1 MIRMPASETQRRE
14 IAGRYEL
21 LGQALSS
28 GGMGHVYRAR
38 HRELDR
44 TFAIKV
50 VQDGLRQ
57 DPQLRELFFKEARL
71 CSSLS
76 HPNIISVT
84 DFGFDEKVGYFLVME
99 LLEGETVRER
109 MHRGGIAPRIAY
121 DLLDQVAVAV
131 RYAHGRGIIHCD
143 LKPEN
148 VFLTQVEGDRRRN
161 LVKLLDFGLSFR
173 TDHTEFAHGGTPP
186 YVAPERYSRE
196 PPSPQTDVYALG
208 MLLYELLAGGLPYKG
223 ALVDM
228 MHQQLDGPDPPPPS
242 RFAKDLDPRADE
254 LVMRAIARDPKVRH
268 QNAEGFHFELR
279 TLMNMQGIRLRPQAA
294 TGTSLPSGLVQSPI
308 PFAIF
313 EPSGALRFANQS
325 FLKACAG
332 SSRAPVQSF
341 AELAICK
348 LGPDI
353 AGAHA
358 RVMKKERPV
367 YRKLKP
373 QVAGS
378 AESILVLAPEVKA
391 GRVAGVH
398 ATLVSFPK
406 KSS

>member
-1 MIRMPASETQRRE
+1 
-14 IAGRYEL
+14 
-21 LGQALSS
+21 
-28 GGMGHVYRAR
+28 MGHVYRAR

-57 DPQLRELFFKEARL
+57 DPHLRELFFKEARL

-109 MHRGGIAPRIAY
+109 MQRGAIAPRIAY
-121 DLLDQVAVAV
+121 DLLDQVAGAV

-173 TDHTEFAHGGTPP
+173 QDHTEFAHGGTPP
-186 YVAPERYSRE
+186 YVAPERYNRE

-223 ALVDM
+223 GLIEM
-228 MHQQLDGPDPPPPS
+228 MQQQVDGPEPPPPS
-242 RFAKDLDPRADE
+242 HFTPDLDPRADE
-254 LVMRAIARDPKVRH
+254 LVVRAIARDLTVRH
-268 QNAEGFHFELR
+268 QTAEAFHFELR
-279 TLMNMQGIRLRPQAA
+279 TLMNMQGIRLRPQSASG
-294 TGTSLPSGLVQSPI
+294 TGLPTGLVQSPI

-313 EPSGALRFANQS
+313 EPTGALRFANQS
-325 FLKACAG
+325 FLKTCAG

-341 AELAICK
+341 TELAVCK
-348 LGPDI
+348 LGADI
-353 AGAHA
+353 AGALA
-358 RVMKKERPV
+358 RVIKKERAV
-367 YRKLKP
+367 YRKLRP
-373 QVAGS
+373 QGAD
-378 AESILVLAPEVKA
+378 APESILVLAPELRA
-391 GRVAGVH
+391 GRVVGVH
-398 ATLVSFPK
+398 ATVVSFPK